1 MGVCVLPALVQ
12 AKAITAFPDSFEV
25 FGDFRS
31 FDGSYPAAADPD
43 YGRAGTRLRRRLP
56 SGYGDGG
63 DSPSGDA
70 RPNPRQLSNQLGA
83 QTAPKPNTRGL
94 SDMVW
99 AFGQMLAHDTNL
111 TQPPTLAPEAFDI
124 PIPPG
129 DSVGVAGAI
138 PFERSRF
145 DPATGGA
152 TPRQQINQITSWI
165 DASFV
170 YGSDAARAG
179 ALRAND
185 GSGRLRTSAG
195 DMPPVDPSGQFV
207 AGDER
212 ANENP
217 ALTAL
222 HTLFLREHNRL
233 ADGIK
238 AADAGLSGDQIY
250 HRAREIV
257 AAQVQAITV
266 NEYLPTILGS
276 DALSDYAG
284 QRDDVDPSV
293 SNVFSTGTFR
303 FGHTQLSN
311 EFHFRFGDGATEV
324 RPLGDC
330 FFNPSCLQD
339 VGVDAVFRG
348 LADRYAQTIDNQVV
362 DAVRNN
368 LITGPGPAILVDLF
382 ALNIQR
388 GRDHGLPSYEDARLL
403 LGLDAPG
410 DTDLPI
416 PRHVIDAYSDNG
428 VLNPDG
434 IDFWVGALA
443 EEAFGDGVVGELLHT
458 VLKEQF
464 EALRD
469 GDPFWYAGDRFDTG
483 TVAWLDS
490 LTLADL
496 IRWNTGVD
504 DVQAK
509 LFFTSDAKAVPG
521 PPGWSLFLLALLTSV
536 GLRRWRVARFAR
548 AWAIA
553 DHAVG
558 NESGGG
564 DGGLRD
570 RLFHGLGRVMVGRRL
585 RRRGREAGRKAWRPV
600 PGLRR
605 RHRGAGRHAVR
616 ARRPRRHRVSRHG
629 GGARL
634 VQRSGLRPVHCAPQH
649 GLQGRYSARRRRF
662 LSIPSE

>member
-1 MGVCVLPALVQ
+1 MRVAVGAMRRHRKFLRRCGRAIRTGFVPVLGVCVLPALAQ
-12 AKAITAFPDSFEV
+12 GKAITVLPGSFDV
-25 FGDFRS
+25 IGDYRS
-31 FDGSYPAAADPD
+31 FDGSYRAAADPS
-43 YGRAGTRLRRRLP
+43 YGKAGTPLRRFLP
-56 SGYGDGG
+56 SDYGDGAA
-63 DSPSGDA
+63 SPAGAA

-83 QTAPKPNTRGL
+83 QTAPMPNTRGL

-111 TQPPTLAPEAFDI
+111 TQPPTAAPEPLPI

-129 DSVGVAGAI
+129 DSVGAAGAI

-152 TPRQQINQITSWI
+152 TPRQQINQITGWI

-170 YGSDAARAG
+170 YGSDATQAT

-185 GSGRLRTSAG
+185 GTGKLRSSAG
-195 DMPPVDPSGQFV
+195 DMLPLDASGQFV

-238 AADAGLSGDQIY
+238 AADPGLSGDQIY

-266 NEYLPTILGS
+266 NEYLPAVLGP

-284 QRDDVDPSV
+284 HRNDVDPSIG
-293 SNVFSTGTFR
+293 NAFSTGAFR

-311 EFHFRFGDGATEV
+311 EFHFRFGDGSTEV

-330 FFNPSCLQD
+330 FFNPTCLQD

-348 LADRYAQTIDNQVV
+348 LADRYAQTIDNQIV

-368 LITGPGPAILVDLF
+368 LITGPDEAILVDLF

-388 GRDHGLPSYEDARLL
+388 GRDHGLPSYQEARLL
-403 LGLDAPG
+403 LGLDPAG
-410 DTDLPI
+410 TTDLPI
-416 PRHVIDAYSDNG
+416 PQHVIDAYADNG
-428 VLNPDG
+428 IMNPDG

-443 EEAFGDGVVGELLHT
+443 EDPFGDGVVGELLNRILT
-458 VLKEQF
+458 AQF

-469 GDPFWYAGDRFDTG
+469 GDPFWYAGTGEQARFDPE

-490 LTLADL
+490 LRLGDL
-496 IRWNTGVD
+496 IRWNSGADMHDKV
-504 DVQAK
+504 
-509 LFFTSDAKAVPG
+509 FFTLDAKAVPA
-521 PPGWSLFLLALLTSV
+521 PPGWSLLLTALLAGA
-536 GLRRWRVARFAR
+536 GLRRWR
-548 AWAIA
+548 
-553 DHAVG
+553 
-558 NESGGG
+558 
-564 DGGLRD
+564 
-570 RLFHGLGRVMVGRRL
+570 
-585 RRRGREAGRKAWRPV
+585 
-600 PGLRR
+600 
-605 RHRGAGRHAVR
+605 
-616 ARRPRRHRVSRHG
+616 
-629 GGARL
+629 
-634 VQRSGLRPVHCAPQH
+634 
-649 GLQGRYSARRRRF
+649 
-662 LSIPSE
+662 